1 MRPFPKPGKGL
12 RDATLDEV
20 AECLPVSR
28 ETSAALWA
36 LIPPDGPPQGE
47 WPEPDSPDR
56 LHRSL
61 FKHWDKLTEA
71 EQDDIITVAKQEEWL

>member
-1 MRPFPKPGKGL
+1 MSRPFPGGGL

-20 AECLPVSR
+20 AECLDVKR
-28 ETSAALWA
+28 DTGAACWA

-56 LHRSL
+56 VHRSL
-61 FKHWDKLTEA
+61 KSHWDKLTEA
-71 EQDDIITVAKQEEWL
+71 QQDDIIQAAKKDEWL